1 MDIIDECHICL
12 EELVGELCVLS
23 CGHHFHYKCVKEWM
37 EQNKNLKKPCCICQ
51 NETEINNIYYSM
63 SGPNDEMKI
72 ETEINNQISNNL
84 VDLYQNNN
92 QNMINNQNN
101 NRNNQIN
108 VIEEEFKFG
117 CCNIL

>member
-101 NRNNQIN
+101 NRNN
-108 VIEEEFKFG
+108 
-117 CCNIL
+117 